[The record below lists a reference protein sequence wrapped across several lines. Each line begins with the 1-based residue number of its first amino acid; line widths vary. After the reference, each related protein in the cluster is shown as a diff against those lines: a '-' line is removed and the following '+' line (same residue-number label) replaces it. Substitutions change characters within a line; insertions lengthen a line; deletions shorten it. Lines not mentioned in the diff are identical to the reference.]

1 MHFNLY
7 RLNLYMYFNLYHMYS
22 YMYFNLYPLNSYM
35 YFNLYTLK
43 SYMYFNL
50 YLLNPREM
58 EELTERIEEAG
69 GATQAQMELNK
80 KREAEV

>member
-1 MHFNLY
+1 
-7 RLNLYMYFNLYHMYS
+7 MYI
-22 YMYFNLYPLNSYM
+22 
-35 YFNLYTLK
+35 
-43 SYMYFNL
+43 
-50 YLLNPREM
+50 YLLKALSREM

>member
-1 MHFNLY
+1 MFIGLSHPYFY
-7 RLNLYMYFNLYHMYS
+7 VHRLVFLTVQCTMYI
-22 YMYFNLYPLNSYM
+22 
-35 YFNLYTLK
+35 
-43 SYMYFNL
+43 
-50 YLLNPREM
+50 YLLKALSREM